1 MHLMRSVCGISALL
15 VGLGCSEDAPPSG
28 SDAPAGVDAGNVGDA
43 SAHVDSDR
51 AVDGGADSS
60 RDGSGQDGPF
70 RDDGAS
76 GFGGGSGTAPD
87 GGSPGLSGEAGLARS
102 RDGGP
107 GPSDGAMQSADGPD
121 GSGGPDTGDA
131 ARASPPGFVTAEEGD
146 ALRGFID
153 NLTVN
158 GDFCPPIAY
167 AIAIVPSRITAG
179 ISFATMIG
187 GEAQGIALACTV
199 EADIGVPEGYEI
211 TRVPVRL
218 AGYSVK
224 AMLTRTYEF
233 NQTGEPRRLLDSFE
247 DDFIIGDWAELPV
260 VPSCAPSRRVHLKVV
275 LEPAVSTD
283 DSVFQMDSLDFSTVW
298 RDGADWRRCGEVE
311 PLQMLP
317 GKVGEFCSGL
327 HQRACAEGL
336 ACERRGLLM
345 PSTEGACVNPNEALP
360 PQGTGQACGGVRSIA
375 CESGLLC
382 WFTSQDAIDQGALG
396 QCAPAIGGEG
406 DICNLG
412 VPSLACSSGYYCE
425 ADGHRCVTANGEE
438 GSWCGEGLP
447 DCNTGLRCAVS
458 RCVTPRSRADAAP

>member
-1 MHLMRSVCGISALL
+1 MAERTHPATAAVRTGRSGTMAP
-15 VGLGCSEDAPPSG
+15 VGS
-28 SDAPAGVDAGNVGDA
+28 AGVLALHPTVAAPGCPARPGSQGPEMADL
-43 SAHVDSDR
+43 AHPTGPCNQRTGPTAR
-51 AVDGGADSS
+51 AARTQATQRERRLLGSS
-60 RDGSGQDGPF
+60 RP
-70 RDDGAS
+70 RR
-76 GFGGGSGTAPD
+76 GTRC
-87 GGSPGLSGEAGLARS
+87 GGLSTIS
-102 RDGGP
+102 
-107 GPSDGAMQSADGPD
+107 
-121 GSGGPDTGDA
+121 
-131 ARASPPGFVTAEEGD
+131 
-146 ALRGFID
+146 
-153 NLTVN
+153 TVN